1 MKIKT
6 KVNHN
11 LSILLFFFVIIILF
25 AIPNLKESY
34 DFQVSRKN
42 YPNAVEVKSNS
53 VYSQNGLNIGIG
65 SLKLGEMFVSITKD
79 SDTKYFNM
87 SQVHVG
93 TLIEDVE
100 YKIWIRG
107 INTNSRK
114 ALIEVENTNKD

>member
-1 MKIKT
+1 MFKFKNN
-6 KVNHN
+6 KLL
-11 LSILLFFFVIIILF
+11 LSITIFFVVIVILLT
-25 AIPNLKESY
+25 IPGLKNDY
-34 DFQVSRKN
+34 DFNVAMKN

-93 TLIEDVE
+93 TLIEDTE

-107 INTNSRK
+107 INTNSNK